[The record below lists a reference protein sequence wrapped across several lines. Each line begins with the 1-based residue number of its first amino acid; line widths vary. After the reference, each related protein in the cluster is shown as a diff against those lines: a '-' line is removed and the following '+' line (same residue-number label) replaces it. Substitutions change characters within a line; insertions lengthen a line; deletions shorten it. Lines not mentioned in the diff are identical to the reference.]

1 MKVLGRDAVGEPA
14 GRAASPTKGRRRATN
29 PPQCSEGIGARR
41 KPRMGVVTP
50 ERQLRPK
57 RCGALA
63 KQRCDPPRPLC
74 HNRRMHR
81 SFVAELAARRAAI
94 KQAWE
99 RQLRHEPVTSPLA
112 NPDTLVLL
120 MDRTLEDLVAAL
132 SLRCRVSD
140 PTPARSLRSGCLC
153 GLNPFLA
160 YFRVAASILPGAM
173 APRAERCPELDG
185 PGYAACVQELLVE
198 LQNLAAAEIRSF
210 CATCQT
216 GIARGGRAAIAA
228 QAPSLALAR

>member
-1 MKVLGRDAVGEPA
+1 M
-14 GRAASPTKGRRRATN
+14 
-29 PPQCSEGIGARR
+29 
-41 KPRMGVVTP
+41 
-50 ERQLRPK
+50 
-57 RCGALA
+57 A

-81 SFVAELAARRAAI
+81 SFVAELVARRAAI

-99 RQLRHEPVTSPLA
+99 RQLRREPVTSPLA

-120 MDRTLEDLVAAL
+120 MDRTLEDLAAAL

-140 PTPARSLRSGCLC
+140 PTPARPLRSGCLC
-153 GLNPFLA
+153 GLNPLLA

-198 LQNLAAAEIRSF
+198 LQALASAEIRSF

-216 GIARGGRAAIAA
+216 EIARGGRAVPAA
-228 QAPSLALAR
+228 HVVVGAAAR